1 MYKNILLAYD
11 CEENFETAIQE
22 LNKIASN
29 NTNNLKKEPT
39 LITVFIIIP
48 QQLLEK
54 SIAYQ
59 NKHFENIVTKE
70 KEKFKPFFDDLEMY
84 GFCYETKY
92 VCGNVK
98 KEVLNELNRKSYDLI
113 ILCNRKSKFK
123 TKDALG
129 NASYQISKNTKIPTL
144 IIR

>member
-11 CEENFETAIQE
+11 CEENFETVIQE

-29 NTNNLKKEPT
+29 HLNSSPKDPT
-39 LITVFIIIP
+39 LVTVFIIIP
-48 QQLLEK
+48 QQLLER

-59 NKHFENIVTKE
+59 NKHFENIVTNE
-70 KEKFKPFFDDLEMY
+70 KEKFRPFFNDLEIC

-98 KEVLNELNRKSYDLI
+98 KEVLSELNRKNYDLI
-113 ILCNRKSKFK
+113 IVCNRKSKFK

-129 NASYQISKNTKIPTL
+129 NASYRISKNTNIPTL